1 MKEFPFVM
9 AIALRLGAGFLCED
23 EPGAE
28 TLELTV
34 SRFLTPIGAT
44 HVSIITSDISC
55 PAPAR
60 PSTINRTFRYRG
72 MCLSSDLLRAQR
84 GPSLEHTTRAFGR

>member
-44 HVSIITSDISC
+44 MSALSLLISQAQL
-55 PAPAR
+55 PP
-60 PSTINRTFRYRG
+60 
-72 MCLSSDLLRAQR
+72 DLQR
-84 GPSLEHTTRAFGR
+84 